1 MDAKRILRYLRDL
14 SANNTIEIGFRN
26 INKNI
31 MFAGRILRK
40 E

>member
-14 SANNTIEIGFRN
+14 SANNNRDWFQEH
-26 INKNI
+26 KQNI